1 MTINIPPYSPRFIRE
16 EKQFFGVNSS
26 SGAVEVVSFYSEKQ
40 AQKVLALFT
49 KVIQEHRSGFRVL
62 DPIAKNRL
70 IETSDLYVM
79 VLADRYRDK
88 LSQNFSKA
96 RLDPFLMSIAKL
108 DRFVKAEKFSN
119 LESERP
125 IDPER
130 IKLLYSTPL
139 SGGILDKWLSESTHE
154 ARRAHSASPDD
165 KLVNSAYAAEAF
177 LHNPEEID
185 FLTDSY
191 THKQMSRLS
200 EHIVIDP
207 VTKHH
212 RIRSEGS
219 LEDVSSLISRFT
231 IKNKKLFAVAGGQ
244 RYFFCEDKG
253 LTQYDP
259 ENWTT
264 LPVFRKRK
272 QAAGEDDYRLVLKT
286 IINEQDD
293 DKHSWIELKTPEEVY
308 NVGYFWDDQDSLS
321 TMSLCKT
328 LRGKLHAVDK
338 NELLGKERFI
348 QKTVCKISKQQFEKL
363 KAQIEAFQNKS
374 TPKMFNLVN
383 RSCSSWTRNILQTVG
398 LNIASKEN
406 GTRLI
411 TGNRFEYRHAA
422 ASLLGKIERCWH
434 AFASIIRNLFIY
446 ILSGSK
452 AVLPRNQ
459 FDIADLPFRSF
470 SEIFDTKKGF
480 FDFPK
485 RIREWQDAVAEFREE
500 EVAKVRSGEGF
511 SLLGESEQIQ
521 RIDAARYALPTEVT
535 LPEPVIA
542 F

>member
-1 MTINIPPYSPRFIRE
+1 M
-16 EKQFFGVNSS
+16 
-26 SGAVEVVSFYSEKQ
+26 
-40 AQKVLALFT
+40 
-49 KVIQEHRSGFRVL
+49 IQ
-62 DPIAKNRL
+62 
-70 IETSDLYVM
+70 TSDLYVR
-79 VLADRYRDK
+79 VLAHRYRDK
-88 LSQNFSKA
+88 LSQDFSKA
-96 RLDPFLMSIAKL
+96 RSDPFLMSIAKL
-108 DRFVKAEKFSN
+108 DRFVTAEKFSS
-119 LESERP
+119 LRSETP

-130 IKLLYSTPL
+130 VKLLYTTPL
-139 SGGILDKWLSESTHE
+139 SGGLLDKWLSESTHE
-154 ARRAHSASPDD
+154 ARKAQTVSPYD
-165 KLVNSAYAAEAF
+165 KLVNSEYGAEAF
-177 LHNPEEID
+177 LYNPEEID

-207 VTKHH
+207 KTKHH

-219 LEDVSSLISRFT
+219 LKDVSSLISRFT
-231 IKNKKLFAVAGGQ
+231 IKNKKLFAAAGGQ

-272 QAAGEDDYRLVLKT
+272 HATGEDDYRLVLKT

-293 DKHSWIELKTPEEVY
+293 DKHSWIELKTPEQVY

-348 QKTVCKISKQQFEKL
+348 QKTVCKISKQQFEQL
-363 KAQIEAFQNKS
+363 KEQIEAFQNKS
-374 TPKMFNLVN
+374 TPKMFNLVTS
-383 RSCSSWTRNILQTVG
+383 SCSSWTRNILQTVG
-398 LNIASKEN
+398 LHVASKEN
-406 GTRLI
+406 ATRLI

-422 ASLLGKIERCWH
+422 SSLLGKIERCWH

-452 AVLPRNQ
+452 ASLPRNQ
-459 FDIADLPFRSF
+459 FDVADLPFRSF
-470 SEIFDTKKGF
+470 SEIFDTRKGF

-485 RIREWQDAVAEFREE
+485 RIREWQDAVAQFREQ
-500 EVAKVRSGEGF
+500 EVGKVRSEAGF

-521 RIDAARYALPTEVT
+521 RIQDARYALPTGVI
-535 LPEPVIA
+535 LPEPEIA